1 MPPLPSTI
9 QFKNGH
15 QAQAVTQ
22 EPGDSAAALVGAL
35 RLDTPRSVI
44 LVAGGAEALP
54 AGTRAFLTQLFG
66 RAVARAAGETGA
78 VIIDGGTQAGV
89 MEVLGQAAADRGHRG
104 PVLGIAPAGLVACPD
119 GSTAGGPSGDVVPL
133 EPNHSHFILADATAW
148 GGELKTMFDVAAV
161 FAKGAKAVTVVAG
174 GGPHTLAE
182 VRESVR
188 RGWPVIAI
196 EGSGGVADALAARP
210 PGEVEDPMLAE
221 IYADGELEVFPLHGA
236 AEALARRIVR
246 ALTGDTTL
254 RLAWERFAALDAA
267 AGRHQRTFVKVQATI
282 LGLAVLVT
290 VLALLKTTLESR
302 GALRAGTVAMQ
313 TLLYVI
319 LVMPIVISI
328 LIAAANRFRSGNKW
342 LLLRAAAETV
352 KREIFRYRVR
362 AGAYRDAGAREA
374 VLAQNVENITR
385 RLVRSEVNT
394 SALAPYEGPIP
405 PRGSTSETDGDA
417 LARLTPPRY
426 VAERLMDQLAFYRRR
441 AAKLERQL
449 TALQWSILLLGG
461 VATFLAAI
469 GLDLWLA
476 LITTLVT
483 AISGFL
489 GHRQV
494 EGRLMMYNQ
503 TATDLENVRG
513 WWIALPAEEQ
523 GDARNVD
530 KLVDCVESLLGSEL
544 GGWLRKMQ
552 DALDDLRKDEERT
565 RRGSGRP

>member
-1 MPPLPSTI
+1 MPPSPSTI

-35 RLDTPRSVI
+35 RLEMRRSVI

-54 AGTRAFLTQLFG
+54 GGARAFLTQLFG
-66 RAVARAAGETGA
+66 RGVARAAAEIDA

-104 PVLGIAPAGLVACPD
+104 PVLGIAPADLVACPD
-119 GSTAGGPSGDVVPL
+119 GSAGGRSGDVVPL
-133 EPNHSHFILADATAW
+133 EPNHSHFVLADAAVW

-161 FAKGAKAVTVVAG
+161 LAEGAKAVTVVAG

-221 IYADGELEVFPLHGA
+221 IYVDGELDVFPLHGA
-236 AEALARRIVR
+236 AEALGRRIVR
-246 ALTGDTTL
+246 TLTGDTTL

-267 AGRHQRTFVKVQATI
+267 AGAHQWMFVKVQATI

-302 GALRAGTVAMQ
+302 GALRPGTVAMQ
-313 TLLYVI
+313 ALLYLI

-328 LIAAANRFRSGNKW
+328 LIAASNRFRSGNKW

-362 AGAYRDAGAREA
+362 AGAYRDAGARET
-374 VLAQNVENITR
+374 VLAQNVEDITR
-385 RLVRSEVNT
+385 RLARSEVNT

-405 PRGSTSETDGDA
+405 PRGLTSDADGDA
-417 LARLTPPRY
+417 LARLTPQRY
-426 VAERLMDQLAFYRRR
+426 VAQRLMDQLAYYRRR
-441 AAKLERQL
+441 AAKLDRQL
-449 TALQWSILLLGG
+449 TALQWSILFLGG

-476 LITTLVT
+476 LITTIVT

-494 EGRLMMYNQ
+494 EGTLMTYNQ

-513 WWIALPAEEQ
+513 WWIALSAEEQ
-523 GDARNVD
+523 GDTRNVD

-565 RRGSGRP
+565 RRGPGRR

>member
-1 MPPLPSTI
+1 MPPSPSTI

-35 RLDTPRSVI
+35 RLETRRSVI

-54 AGTRAFLTQLFG
+54 AGARAFLTQLFG
-66 RAVARAAGETGA
+66 RGVARAAAEIGA

-119 GSTAGGPSGDVVPL
+119 GSAGGRSGDVVPL
-133 EPNHSHFILADATAW
+133 EPNHSHFILADAAAW

-161 FAKGAKAVTVVAG
+161 LAEGAKAVTLVAG

-221 IYADGELEVFPLHGA
+221 IYVDGELEVFPLHGA
-236 AEALARRIVR
+236 AEALGRRIVR

-267 AGRHQRTFVKVQATI
+267 AGAHQRTFVKVQATI
-282 LGLAVLVT
+282 LGLAMLVT

-302 GALRAGTVAMQ
+302 GALRPGTVAMQ
-313 TLLYVI
+313 ALLYLI

-328 LIAAANRFRSGNKW
+328 LIAASNRLRSGNKW

-362 AGAYRDAGAREA
+362 AGAYRDAGARET
-374 VLAQNVENITR
+374 VRAQNVEDITR
-385 RLVRSEVNT
+385 RLARSEVNT

-405 PRGSTSETDGDA
+405 PRGLTSDADGDA
-417 LARLTPPRY
+417 LARLTPQRY
-426 VAERLMDQLAFYRRR
+426 VAERLIDQLAYYRRR
-441 AAKLERQL
+441 AVKLDWQL

-476 LITTLVT
+476 LITTIVA

-494 EGRLMMYNQ
+494 EGRLMTYNQ

-513 WWIALPAEEQ
+513 WWIALSAEEQ

-565 RRGSGRP
+565 RRVPGRR

>member
-1 MPPLPSTI
+1 MPPSPSTI
-9 QFKNGH
+9 QFKNGR
-15 QAQAVTQ
+15 QAQAVNQ

-35 RLDTPRSVI
+35 RLETRRSVI

-54 AGTRAFLTQLFG
+54 ADARAFLTQLFG
-66 RAVARAAGETGA
+66 RGVARAAAEIGA

-89 MEVLGQAAADRGHRG
+89 MEVLGQAAADCGHRG
-104 PVLGIAPAGLVACPD
+104 PVLGIAPAGLVASPD
-119 GSTAGGPSGDVVPL
+119 GSAGGRSGDVVPL
-133 EPNHSHFILADATAW
+133 EPNHSHFILADAAAW
-148 GGELKTMFDVAAV
+148 GGELKTMFDVATVLAE
-161 FAKGAKAVTVVAG
+161 GAKAVTLVAG

-196 EGSGGVADALAARP
+196 EGSGGIADALAARP

-221 IYADGELEVFPLHGA
+221 IYADGELEAFPLRGA
-236 AEALARRIVR
+236 AEALDRRIVR

-254 RLAWERFAALDAA
+254 RLAWERFAALDTA
-267 AGRHQRTFVKVQATI
+267 AGAHQRTFVKVQATI
-282 LGLAVLVT
+282 LGLTVLVT
-290 VLALLKTTLESR
+290 VLALLKATLER
-302 GALRAGTVAMQ
+302 QGALRPGTVAMQ
-313 TLLYVI
+313 ALLYLI

-328 LIAAANRFRSGNKW
+328 LIAASNRFRSGNKW

-352 KREIFRYRVR
+352 KSEIFRYRVR
-362 AGAYRDAGAREA
+362 AGAYRDAGARET
-374 VLAQNVENITR
+374 VLTQNVEDITR

-394 SALAPYEGPIP
+394 SAIAPYEGPIP
-405 PRGSTSETDGDA
+405 PRGSTSDA
-417 LARLTPPRY
+417 DSDVLARLTPQRY
-426 VAERLMDQLAFYRRR
+426 VAQRLMDQLAYYRRR
-441 AAKLERQL
+441 AAKLDRQL

-476 LITTLVT
+476 LIATIVT

-494 EGRLMMYNQ
+494 EGRLTTYNQ

-513 WWIALPAEEQ
+513 WWIALSAEEQ

-565 RRGSGRP
+565 TRDAGRR